1 MSKQYLDHC
10 FYCGEHKEAVRYE
23 QRRGNGLICGIVD
36 SQTGELLSEI
46 KNGRHTFVVTE
57 KEIAARKAD
66 ELAEAE
72 MYADMAEWM
81 KNNPLEAE
89 L

>member
-1 MSKQYLDHC
+1 MSKQYLDRC
-10 FYCGEHKEAVRYE
+10 FYCDKHKDAVRYE
-23 QRRGNGLICGIVD
+23 QRRGNSLICGIVD

-66 ELAEAE
+66 ELAQAE
-72 MYADMAEWM
+72 MYSDMADWM
-81 KNNPLEAE
+81 AKNPMEAE